1 MHMPDSSSYPDAG
14 DAPGLGPNRESTTG
28 TPRWLRLF
36 AIVALVLVVLVVV
49 MLVVV
54 GGHGPGRH

>member
-1 MHMPDSSSYPDAG
+1 MPDSSSYPDAG
-14 DAPGLGPNRESTTG
+14 DPTGVGPDRQSTTG
-28 TPRWLRLF
+28 TPRWLRVS
-36 AIVALVLVVLVVV
+36 AIIALVLVVLVVV